1 MYNKLGIN
9 FDNVWGKISRF
20 QAMRIKLSYFALSLM
35 LVAAVSC
42 NVERSEKYQAL
53 LAERDSLYTE
63 AVAAKGGFDQ
73 ALNTINEIE
82 NALEAVRAQ
91 ENIII
96 MENEE
101 GNTNKAVSEINA
113 IQQTLLEN
121 RNKINNL
128 EKQLAEQ
135 GSASKALKQTV
146 SRLKKQL
153 EEKDTYIASLKD
165 ELQQSRQQIADLN
178 EQVSDLNENINELS
192 SNLDEMNVQNAAQ
205 QATIEN
211 QDAMLNTVW
220 ICIAPQ
226 QSLVEKGIVSKG
238 GLFQASEISKLGFD
252 KSQFTQGDKRE
263 LETIPLN
270 TKKQP
275 KMMTNHPENSYQV
288 IQNEDDNM
296 ILQILDKEAFWS
308 MSNYLVVSIK

>member
-1 MYNKLGIN
+1 MNQHKMTL
-9 FDNVWGKISRF
+9 FSLLFV
-20 QAMRIKLSYFALSLM
+20 ALI
-35 LVAAVSC
+35 ATSC

-53 LAERDSLYTE
+53 LAQRDSLYTE
-63 AVAAKGGFDQ
+63 AVAAKGGFDN

-91 ENIII
+91 ENII
-96 MENEE
+96 MLDNQE

-113 IQQTLLEN
+113 IQQTLKEN
-121 RNKINNL
+121 RNKIADL

-135 GSASKALKQTV
+135 GTKSKALNQTV

-153 EEKDTYIASLKD
+153 EEKDTYINNLKN
-165 ELQQSRQQIADLN
+165 ELQQSRQQIAELN
-178 EQVSDLNENINELS
+178 EQVSDLNDNINELS
-192 SNLDEMNVQNAAQ
+192 SNLDVMTVQNAAQ

-226 QSLVEKGIVSKG
+226 QTLIDKGVVSKG
-238 GLFQASEISKLGFD
+238 GLFQASEISKQGFD
-252 KSQFTQGDKRE
+252 KSQFVQGNKRD
-263 LETIPLN
+263 LEIIPLN
-270 TKKQP
+270 TKKY
-275 KMMTNHPENSYQV
+275 KIMTSHPESSYEV
-288 IQNEDDNM
+288 EDTEAGNKVLK
-296 ILQILDKEAFWS
+296 ITDKSAFWS

>member
-1 MYNKLGIN
+1 MKT
-9 FDNVWGKISRF
+9 R
-20 QAMRIKLSYFALSLM
+20 LSFFALALLM
-35 LVAAVSC
+35 VSAVSC
-42 NVERSEKYQAL
+42 NVERSEKYQTL

-63 AVAAKGGFDQ
+63 AVAARGGFDQ

-82 NALEAVRAQ
+82 NALESVRVQ
-91 ENIII
+91 ENII
-96 MENEE
+96 MMDNQE

-113 IQQTLLEN
+113 IQQTLQEN

-135 GSASKALKQTV
+135 GSTSKALKQTV

-153 EEKDTYIASLKD
+153 EEKDVYINNLKD

-178 EQVSDLNENINELS
+178 EQVSGLNENIDELNNS
-192 SNLDEMNVQNAAQ
+192 LDVMTVQNAAQ
-205 QATIEN
+205 QATIET

-226 QSLVEKGIVSKG
+226 QTLVEKGIVSKG
-238 GLFQASEISKLGFD
+238 GLFQASEISKQGFNQ
-252 KSQFTQGDKRE
+252 SQFMRGDKRD
-263 LETIPLN
+263 LDVIPLN
-270 TKKQP
+270 TKKE
-275 KMMTNHPENSYQV
+275 KIMTTHPEGSYTIKETEEGNRV
-288 IQNEDDNM
+288 I
-296 ILQILDKEAFWS
+296 QILDKDAFWS

>member
-1 MYNKLGIN
+1 MC
-9 FDNVWGKISRF
+9 
-20 QAMRIKLSYFALSLM
+20 ALLWAS
-35 LVAAVSC
+35 SC
-42 NVERSEKYQAL
+42 NVERSEKYQTL

-82 NALEAVRAQ
+82 SALESVRAQ
-91 ENIII
+91 ENIIM
-96 MENEE
+96 MENQE

-113 IQQTLLEN
+113 IQQTLQEN
-121 RNKINNL
+121 RQKIENL

-135 GSASKALKQTV
+135 GASSKALNQTV

-165 ELQQSRQQIADLN
+165 ELQQSKEQIASLN
-178 EQVSDLNENINELS
+178 ERVSDLNDNISELN
-192 SNLDEMNVQNAAQ
+192 SNLDVMTVQNAAQ

-211 QDAMLNTVW
+211 QDALLNAVW

-226 QSLVEKGIVSKG
+226 QTLVDKGIVSKG
-238 GLFQASEISKLGFD
+238 GLFSSSEISKQGFD
-252 KSQFTQGDKRE
+252 KSQFAEMDKRE
-263 LETIPLN
+263 VESIPLN
-270 TKKQP
+270 TKKP
-275 KMMTNHPENSYQV
+275 TIRTSHPQGSYQV
-288 IQNEDDNM
+288 VETDGGNKVLE
-296 ILQILDKEAFWS
+296 ILDKEAFWS